1 MRLQLAVLVA
11 VAASLAPWTAAAQ
24 TFPYKAHI
32 TGHEVYVRSGPGE
45 DYYPTGKLREGAE
58 VEVYRHDPGDWLAIR
73 PPKGSFTWVSARHL
87 KPGKDGLAE
96 VTGDRVAA
104 RVGSELSDNR
114 DVIQV
119 RLERGE
125 TVEVLGTKQV
135 GSGDSAA
142 TWYKI
147 APPSG
152 EFRWVSGKYVETN
165 GPADGARRE
174 PSEPGPLAPPGRR
187 AAGHAGKAAEAPPR
201 WSSSGAAGVEKPRTR
216 SRGEVSWPE
225 PTPPRRLSAKEFQAE
240 LDDINS
246 ELSIMLVEE
255 PAVWNC
261 EDLARR
267 AKTLVDQA
275 QTAVERGNA
284 RVLANRIAEADNI
297 RRREEAAFGLRAGPG
312 RRSADLARAGAVGP
326 RPRGSED
333 QFDAVGRLTR
343 VLPAKLG
350 APRYALVDDQG
361 NVLAYVSPAPGMN
374 MQYYLG
380 RRIGINGTR
389 GYIAEQNA
397 EHLTAQHVTM
407 LDTRVR

>member
-1 MRLQLAVLVA
+1 MRLHFAVLVA
-11 VAASLAPWTAAAQ
+11 VAASLAPWTAAGQ

-32 TGHEVYVRSGPGE
+32 TADEVYVRSGPGE
-45 DYYPTGKLREGAE
+45 DFYPTGKLRAGAE

-87 KPGKDGLAE
+87 KPGKDALAE

-104 RVGSELSDNR
+104 RVGSELSEQR

-125 TVEVLGTKQV
+125 TVEVLGTKQM
-135 GSGDSAA
+135 GNGDSAA

-147 APPSG
+147 SPPSG
-152 EFRWVSGKYVETN
+152 EFRWVHGKYVDAN
-165 GPADGARRE
+165 GPGDGSHRE

-187 AAGHAGKAAEAPPR
+187 AAGHTGKASEPPPR
-201 WSSSGAAGVEKPRTR
+201 WSPSGAVDVPKPRTR
-216 SRGEVSWPE
+216 SRGEISWPD
-225 PTPPRRLSAKEFQAE
+225 PTPPRRLTAGEFQAE

-255 PAVWNC
+255 PTVWNC

-275 QTAVERGNA
+275 HTAVERGNA
-284 RVLANRIAEADNI
+284 RVLANRIAQAESI
-297 RRREEAAFGLRAGPG
+297 KRREEAATGLRSAAG
-312 RRSADLARAGAVGP
+312 RRSADLARAGIGGL

-380 RRIGINGTR
+380 RRIGINGVR

-397 EHLTAQHVTM
+397 EHLTAKHVTM